1 MPRAMRDMGEEL
13 SALATLPLPSG
24 GATTN
29 MGGVVINVYG
39 AEGQDVNA
47 LADVVMYRLQSAVE
61 RKEAVFA

>member
-1 MPRAMRDMGEEL
+1 MTAGVHH
-13 SALATLPLPSG
+13 T
-24 GATTN
+24 

-39 AEGQDVNA
+39 AEGQDVND

>member
-1 MPRAMRDMGEEL
+1 M
-13 SALATLPLPSG
+13 PLPSG
-24 GATTN
+24 GTTTN